1 MTATAAR
8 SSPKTSS
15 FCDHQ
20 EGGASVPPFAA
31 LLMVRTRVRS
41 AGQLIAGGIYPGTTM
56 TTAAA
61 QVSRDDLQFEGDRSG
76 EALIAQPGCRHDDY
90 TPASAAL
97 DLRIEAMTNK
107 IGDRIEAFGSHT
119 SPRTYKELYRQGMPK
134 GRLAPVGLWPAPR
147 SIPPGCRQHTSV
159 ACVLG
164 LRPASPSPCRASARS
179 GDDHWREGSCLALLS
194 VRPSQPCRMTGIG
207 WEAKF
212 PF

>member
-8 SSPKTSS
+8 SSPKMSS

-41 AGQLIAGGIYPGTTM
+41 AGRLVAGGINPGTTM

-61 QVSRDDLQFEGDRSG
+61 QVTGNHVQLKGYRLG
-76 EALIAQPGCRHDDY
+76 EALIAQPGRRHDDY
-90 TPASAAL
+90 TPAAPAL
-97 DLRIEAMTNK
+97 DLRIEAMTNE

-134 GRLAPVGLWPAPR
+134 ARLASAGLWPASR
-147 SIPPGCRQHTSV
+147 SIPPGCRQHTSQ
-159 ACVLG
+159 AHVLG
-164 LRPASPSPCRASARS
+164 LRPASPSPCRVSARS
-179 GDDHWREGSCLALLS
+179 GDDRWRGLCLGVGLLS
-194 VRPSQPCRMTGIG
+194 VPQSMCLCPV
-207 WEAKF
+207 
-212 PF
+212 

>member
-41 AGQLIAGGIYPGTTM
+41 AGRLVAGGIYPGTTM

-61 QVSRDDLQFEGDRSG
+61 QVPGYHVQFEGDRPG
-76 EALIAQPGCRHDDY
+76 EALIAQPGRRHDDY
-90 TPASAAL
+90 TPAAAAL
-97 DLRIEAMTNK
+97 DLRIEAMTNE

-119 SPRTYKELYRQGMPK
+119 PPRTYKELYRQGMPK
-134 GRLAPVGLWPAPR
+134 GRLAPAGLWPA
-147 SIPPGCRQHTSV
+147 SHFIPPGCRQHTSL
-159 ACVLG
+159 ARVLR
-164 LRPASPSPCRASARS
+164 LRPASPSPCRVSARS
-179 GDDHWREGSCLALLS
+179 GDDRWRGLCLGLGLLLVPQS
-194 VRPSQPCRMTGIG
+194 MFLCPV
-207 WEAKF
+207 
-212 PF
+212 

>member
-8 SSPKTSS
+8 SLPRTSS

-41 AGQLIAGGIYPGTTM
+41 AGRLVAGGIYPGTTM

-61 QVSRDDLQFEGDRSG
+61 QVPGYHVQFEGDRPG
-76 EALIAQPGCRHDDY
+76 EALIAQPGRRDDDY
-90 TPASAAL
+90 TPAAAAL

-119 SPRTYKELYRQGMPK
+119 SPRTYKELYRQGMWRD
-134 GRLAPVGLWPAPR
+134 GWAPVGLWPASR
-147 SIPPGCRQHTSV
+147 SIPPGCRQHTSL
-159 ACVLG
+159 ARVLR
-164 LRPASPSPCRASARS
+164 LRPASPSPCRVSAHP
-179 GDDHWREGSCLALLS
+179 GDDRWRGQVGFVKAFHCS
-194 VRPSQPCRMTGIG
+194 PSGLV
-207 WEAKF
+207 
-212 PF
+212 